1 MDFCIAGDLFHA
13 CGSLYVAYGSV
24 IVVGPLIPDCLE
36 TSLLL
41 VVWMITS
48 LLKVRACLKHLFSFG
63 KMVDKLV

>member
-1 MDFCIAGDLFHA
+1 MDFCVGDLFHA

-24 IVVGPLIPDCLE
+24 IVVRPLIPDCLE

-48 LLKVRACLKHLFSFG
+48 MLKVRACLKHLFSFG